1 MLKRGW
7 DGWLPGLFTGPSAP
21 PARRIHR
28 SGSGRRILILSASA
42 GTGHVRA
49 AEALERVCRED
60 PRVSEVVHVDALHYT
75 NKLFRDFYSKFYLQ
89 LVQNAPNFLG
99 WWYDTS
105 DEPWK
110 TDRMRFMLD
119 RLNTGPL
126 IRLIRK
132 FEPDATLCTHFL
144 PAEIISYLIA
154 SEAIRAKLSIVVTD
168 FDCHAMWLS
177 RVFHHYFVALEETR
191 EHLAMLGLPRER
203 ITVSGIPID
212 PVFSMPKDRDGIRRK
227 YGLDPGRPLL
237 LISAGAMSV
246 GPAEQVVR
254 VLRHLQTPAQVVVI
268 CGRNADLKTRVEA
281 RIADTPAPHLHFR
294 ALGYTTEMDEWMA
307 AADLFVGK
315 PGGLT
320 TAEALARRLP
330 MVIFEPIPGQE
341 ERNSDHLLEQGV
353 AIKCNE
359 ISTMPYKIDRLLADP
374 ERMARMRAAAG
385 VLARPDAARTVVGT
399 LLNEFHLQPVEVSE
413 ESQERMAGPARKR

>member
-1 MLKRGW
+1 
-7 DGWLPGLFTGPSAP
+7 
-21 PARRIHR
+21 
-28 SGSGRRILILSASA
+28 
-42 GTGHVRA
+42 
-49 AEALERVCRED
+49 
-60 PRVSEVVHVDALHYT
+60 
-75 NKLFRDFYSKFYLQ
+75 
-89 LVQNAPNFLG
+89 
-99 WWYDTS
+99 
-105 DEPWK
+105 
-110 TDRMRFMLD
+110 
-119 RLNTGPL
+119 
-126 IRLIRK
+126 
-132 FEPDATLCTHFL
+132 
-144 PAEIISYLIA
+144 
-154 SEAIRAKLSIVVTD
+154 
-168 FDCHAMWLS
+168 
-177 RVFHHYFVALEETR
+177 
-191 EHLAMLGLPRER
+191 MLGLPRER

-212 PVFSMPKDRDGIRRK
+212 PVFSVPKDRDGIRRK

-413 ESQERMAGPARKR
+413 ESQERVAGSARKR